1 MTSIKINYVRD
12 ELIGDNRQISIEV
25 LPTGDPRIDNAL
37 PIRTEKDENGN
48 DVKKPYQA
56 GFSFPKDTDI
66 DTIKTEIRAN
76 IERHILN
83 RIGGVPKSIANTQ
96 ENVEVNV

>member
-25 LPTGDPRIDNAL
+25 PPTGDPRIDKAL
-37 PIRTEKDENGN
+37 PIRTEKDEHGN
-48 DVKKPYQA
+48 DVQKPYQA

-66 DTIKTEIRAN
+66 DTIKADIRAS
-76 IERHILN
+76 IERHISN
-83 RIGGVPKSIANTQ
+83 RIGGVPDSLANTQ
-96 ENVEVNV
+96 ENVEVDV